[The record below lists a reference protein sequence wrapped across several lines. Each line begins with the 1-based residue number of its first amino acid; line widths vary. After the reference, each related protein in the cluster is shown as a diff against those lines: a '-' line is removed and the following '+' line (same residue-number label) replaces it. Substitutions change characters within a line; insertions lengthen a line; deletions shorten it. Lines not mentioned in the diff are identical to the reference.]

1 MMDKK
6 ADIKQK
12 YELTAGV
19 YDARYE
25 EIQTDKYVDMLEG
38 LKINEPILDLG
49 CGTGLLKKV
58 LLKDIF
64 GCDISFQMLKQ
75 AAERGE
81 TVVQADMEFLPFKSS
96 AFNSILSFT
105 SLQNLPETKP
115 ALEEAKRVSKGVF
128 VLTMLKKRLSEDF
141 YKHLRKI
148 FEIQEVKDI
157 GEDAG
162 FILSS
167 NK

>member
-1 MMDKK
+1 MIGKK
-6 ADIKQK
+6 EDIKQK
-12 YELTAGV
+12 YGLTAEF
-19 YDARYE
+19 YDSRYE
-25 EIQTDKYVDMLEG
+25 RIQTDKYVDMLEG

-58 LLKDIF
+58 LLRNIF
-64 GCDISFQMLKQ
+64 GCDISFEMLER
-75 AAERGE
+75 AAKRGE
-81 TVVQADMEFLPFKSS
+81 TVVQADMEFLPFKSGV
-96 AFNSILSFT
+96 FNSVLSFT
-105 SLQNLPETKP
+105 SLQNLLEAKQ
-115 ALEEAKRVSKGVF
+115 ALEEVKRVSKGIC
-128 VLTMLKKRLSEDF
+128 VLTMLKRRLTEDF

-148 FEIQEVKDI
+148 FEIQEIKDI